1 MRLVNREYKM
11 FDKVYI
17 ISDLSKR
24 PDTWFL

>member
-24 PDTWFL
+24 PDT